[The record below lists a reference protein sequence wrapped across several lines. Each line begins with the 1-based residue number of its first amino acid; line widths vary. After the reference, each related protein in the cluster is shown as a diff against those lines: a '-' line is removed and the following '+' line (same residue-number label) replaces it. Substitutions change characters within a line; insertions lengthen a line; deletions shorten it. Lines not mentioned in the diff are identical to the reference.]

1 MTVEALSIQKAVVW
15 PSTRSTQMKAQVGLA
30 DWTAPLVRDLTME
43 ERILRENQ
51 APYAPEPEDALLADG
66 DLLPRLIAE
75 ARREPPSADWERD
88 LNEL

>member
-1 MTVEALSIQKAVVW
+1 MTIEAVDIQKAVVW
-15 PSTRSTQMKAQVGLA
+15 LSTRSTQTKVRVGLTG
-30 DWTAPLVRDLTME
+30 WTESDRRELTME

-51 APYAPEPEDALLADG
+51 APYAPEPEDALLADS

>member
-1 MTVEALSIQKAVVW
+1 MTIEAVDIQKAVVW
-15 PSTRSTQMKAQVGLA
+15 LSTRSTQTKVRVGLTG
-30 DWTAPLVRDLTME
+30 WTAPLVRELTME

-51 APYAPEPEDALLADG
+51 APYSPEPEDALLADS

>member
-1 MTVEALSIQKAVVW
+1 MTVEAIAIRTAAVW
-15 PSTRSTQMKAQVGLA
+15 PSTRSTQTQVQVGLTG
-30 DWTAPLVRDLTME
+30 WTEPHVRELTME

-51 APYAPEPEDALLADG
+51 APYTPEPEDARLADG

>member
-1 MTVEALSIQKAVVW
+1 MTVGVLDIERAEVW
-15 PSTRSTQMKAQVGLA
+15 PSTLTTQTKVEIGLT
-30 DWTAPLVRDLTME
+30 DWTEPLRRDLTIE

-51 APYAPEPEDALLADG
+51 APYAPEPEDALLAASN
-66 DLLPRLIAE
+66 LLPRLIAE

>member
-1 MTVEALSIQKAVVW
+1 MTVEAAVIRKAVVW
-15 PSTRSTQMKAQVGLA
+15 PSTRSTQTVVQVGLTG
-30 DWTAPLVRDLTME
+30 WTDPPVREITVE

-51 APYAPEPEDALLADG
+51 APYSPEPEDALLAG
-66 DLLPRLIAE
+66 SDLLPRLIAE

>member
-1 MTVEALSIQKAVVW
+1 MTVEAVVIQKAVVW
-15 PSTRSTQMKAQVGLA
+15 PSTRTTQTKVQIGLTG
-30 DWTAPLVRDLTME
+30 WTAPPVRELTME

-51 APYAPEPEDALLADG
+51 APYVPEPEDALLAGG